1 MANTA
6 VIEKWVEALESD
18 EYEQVTGR
26 LKRNTNSGVVGYC
39 CLGVLCELAVKEKVI
54 APGQSYRL
62 GEWGVTGERATEL
75 IYHFDGAEMSLPSHV
90 ANWAEV
96 GTTDPVLYE
105 KTDEGRVGHRASIW
119 NDDYGYDFH
128 QIAQLIRNTYLEN
141 E

>member
-26 LKRNTNSGVVGYC
+26 LKRNTNSGVVGHC

-54 APGQSYRL
+54 TPSWTYQHRPNDDPYYSFASS
-62 GEWGVTGERATEL
+62 EHA
-75 IYHFDGAEMSLPSHV
+75 LPAAV
-90 ANWAEV
+90 ANWAGV
-96 GTTDPVLYE
+96 YASDPVLYE
-105 KTDEGRVGHRASIW
+105 DTDGGRVGHHASIW
-119 NDDYGYDFH
+119 NDEYGRDFH